1 MEEDLLDIVSDFL
14 TGKEKNEVG
23 GGRSKIAANK
33 IKFL

>member
-23 GGRSKIAANK
+23 GGKEQDSSK
-33 IKFL
+33 